1 MIHRCFFRD
10 SMPSHDIQRFHRM
23 TNTTEDS
30 TYESL
35 YVRMQAIVARLEA
48 GQLPLDEALA
58 LYEEG
63 VAVAAACQRLLD
75 QAELRIQELSPGAG
89 AQPSLWEE

>member
-1 MIHRCFFRD
+1 M
-10 SMPSHDIQRFHRM
+10 
-23 TNTTEDS
+23 

-35 YVRMQAIVARLEA
+35 FARMQEIVAALEA
-48 GQLPLDEALA
+48 GELPLDHALA

-75 QAELRIQELSPGAG
+75 GAVLRVQELQGGLPSQPG
-89 AQPSLWEE
+89 LRED

>member
-1 MIHRCFFRD
+1 
-10 SMPSHDIQRFHRM
+10 M
-23 TNTTEDS
+23 TKSTEKP
-30 TYESL
+30 TYETL
-35 YVRMQAIVARLEA
+35 YARMQAIVARLEA

-75 QAELRIQELSPGAG
+75 EAELRIQELGPGAS
-89 AQPSLWEE
+89 ARSTLWED

>member
-1 MIHRCFFRD
+1 
-10 SMPSHDIQRFHRM
+10 MPKSKD
-23 TNTTEDS
+23 NP
-30 TYESL
+30 TYEAL
-35 YVRMQAIVARLEA
+35 YTRMQAIVARLEA

-63 VAVAAACQRLLD
+63 VSVAAACQRLLD

-89 AQPSLWEE
+89 QQPGMWEE

>member
-1 MIHRCFFRD
+1 MD
-10 SMPSHDIQRFHRM
+10 
-23 TNTTEDS
+23 NTTGKQ

-35 YVRMQAIVARLEA
+35 YARMQAIVARLEA
-48 GQLPLDEALA
+48 GELPLNEALA

-75 QAELRIQELSPGAG
+75 EAELRIQELQPGAG
-89 AQPSLWEE
+89 PRPSLWED